1 MSMPKKNKTGGSSEG
16 VGASKYKEHTDL
28 NPGIHAN
35 ELATKK
41 AEREAQKGLSRKNGG
56 DTT

>member
-1 MSMPKKNKTGGSSEG
+1 MSKKNKTGGSSEG
-16 VGASKYKEHTDL
+16 VGASAYKPHTDL
-28 NPGIHAN
+28 NPGIHAK

-41 AEREAQKGLSRKNGG
+41 AERQAQKGLSKKKGG